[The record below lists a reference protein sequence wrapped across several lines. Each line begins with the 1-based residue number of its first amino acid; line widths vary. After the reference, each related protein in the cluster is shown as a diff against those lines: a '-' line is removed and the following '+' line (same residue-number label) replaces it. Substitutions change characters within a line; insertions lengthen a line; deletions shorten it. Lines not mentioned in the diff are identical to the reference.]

1 MFCATIAHLSK
12 ELHIMK
18 KTFASLAF
26 IVALAAVSGLQPVH
40 AGPSIANVGDTTQKE
55 KYNVMCFYY
64 NKTVIDSG
72 PYIITAIPHDRAQM
86 FISMKDADGRK
97 ILMDDK
103 CVLTQILPEDE
114 EREQAALAEKEAE
127 KKQEL
132 PKDGQPRHSVSNGP

>member
-1 MFCATIAHLSK
+1 
-12 ELHIMK
+12 MK
-18 KTFASLAF
+18 KTFASLVF
-26 IVALAAVSGLQPVH
+26 IVALAAVSGLQSVH
-40 AGPSIANVGDTTQKE
+40 ADTSIANMGDTTIRLQKE

-72 PYIITAIPHDRAQM
+72 PYTITALPHERAQM
-86 FISMKDADGRK
+86 FISMQDSDGRK

-127 KKQEL
+127 KKQEF